1 MESTMSFSDARLVEH
16 ENLKCFVRDGT
27 ADEVIFRENI
37 VQAGLFKHLKV
48 EAGQNWIDL
57 GAFIGTFALLLRS
70 HGARVFSVEP
80 TPENAK
86 WLKRNLQL
94 NGYPDVYVLE
104 AAVLSNPK
112 TDTLPLYLATPSNKI
127 RGDKLVLKG
136 VSNPAANTLFN
147 RWKRPHPTI
156 EVPVISFAKCVLEAK
171 KVLLASKS
179 WNLKMDIEGAEVD
192 ILEND
197 DLADFDQIYFE
208 YHYQAGGGTKR
219 ARKAIKRLKDLGFKV
234 ELSHPV
240 QDPIR
245 WFRTNFIGWATKP

>member
-1 MESTMSFSDARLVEH
+1 METTMSFTDARLVEH

-48 EAGQNWIDL
+48 EKGQNWIDL
-57 GAFIGTFALLLRS
+57 GGFIGTFALLLRS
-70 HGARVFSVEP
+70 HGAGVLSVEA
-80 TPENAK
+80 TPENVK

-94 NGYPDVYVLE
+94 NGYPDVYVME
-104 AAVLSNPK
+104 AAVLSSPTSEK
-112 TDTLPLYLATPSNKI
+112 VQLYLATHSNKI

-136 VSNPAANTLFN
+136 VSNPAANTVFN
-147 RWKRPHPTI
+147 RWKRAHPTI
-156 EVPVISFAKCVLEAK
+156 EVPAISFAQCVLDAK
-171 KVLLASKS
+171 KVLPPTTS
-179 WNLKMDIEGAEVD
+179 WNLKMDIEGAEVE

-219 ARKAIKRLKDLGFKV
+219 ARKAVKRLKDLGFKV
-234 ELSHPV
+234 ELNHPIK
-240 QDPIR
+240 DPIR
-245 WFRTNFIGWATKP
+245 WFQSNFIGWATKL